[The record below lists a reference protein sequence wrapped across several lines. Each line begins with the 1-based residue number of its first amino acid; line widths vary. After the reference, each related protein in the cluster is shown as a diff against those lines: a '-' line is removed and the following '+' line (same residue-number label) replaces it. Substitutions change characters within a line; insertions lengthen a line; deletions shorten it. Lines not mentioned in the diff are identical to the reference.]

1 MVAAHKPKNPNKLDD
16 SGVFLSK
23 GSINNFPKD
32 VSKTLFFTATSFDLG
47 DREPAPEEG
56 KRENFLK
63 LHEIGGRDCKVVK
76 YPEIPNLTRKS
87 QTYSIS
93 FRPKQSTDWEVNQF
107 VVQTKRAGTGAG
119 VPAPSYALSSTYQ
132 DLSKLRSAAELEHAK
147 PAWTRPK
154 DVAKAHQ
161 PSMISRSLSQDTF
174 AGEHSGFK
182 AIGDRFLPI
191 HELSVDLGSR
201 DFWSAQ
207 VPVPV
212 TVHMEGPGPYFT
224 TCGEAKV
231 AAKAAPG
238 WINWNQLEIVFRTT
252 LKVFFSTSRGVIEM
266 ENELRDLAVFE
277 TGPGCKEEP
286 VAGALNAPICFSV
299 LQQTWSLP

>member
-1 MVAAHKPKNPNKLDD
+1 MSHFFQTAAMVAAHKPKNPNKLDD

-63 LHEIGGRDCKVVK
+63 LHEIGGRDCKVLK

-93 FRPKQSTDWEVNQF
+93 FGPKQSTDWEVNQF

-132 DLSKLRSAAELEHAK
+132 DLARQRSAAELEHAK

-191 HELSVDLGSR
+191 HELTVDLGSR
-201 DFWSAQ
+201 DFWYSTYDSEHRNFHSKPHKGHSPHWRRHRGARLVDQ
-207 VPVPV
+207 FFQELHSIKPASEKLLKPLSMLG
-212 TVHMEGPGPYFT
+212 TDLDLME
-224 TCGEAKV
+224 
-231 AAKAAPG
+231 
-238 WINWNQLEIVFRTT
+238 R
-252 LKVFFSTSRGVIEM
+252 
-266 ENELRDLAVFE
+266 LRDKPS
-277 TGPGCKEEP
+277 TR
-286 VAGALNAPICFSV
+286 
-299 LQQTWSLP
+299 